1 MKSIIQLSNTATR
14 VSETFNDNCSIFVE
28 KIIKKLD
35 GLLFNYTTTN
45 KQFNLRTFIGICRLT
60 ADLAI
65 DRAFLA
71 TFMYS
76 AYFLWNFLVIYMPFQ
91 KIFSKSIFLLP
102 DLFYSR
108 RSDLGQI
115 EAVTGEQVYV

>member
-1 MKSIIQLSNTATR
+1 M
-14 VSETFNDNCSIFVE
+14 
-28 KIIKKLD
+28 
-35 GLLFNYTTTN
+35 NYTTNN
-45 KQFNLRTFIGICRLT
+45 KQFNLRTFIGSCRLK

-65 DRAFLA
+65 DLAFLA

-76 AYFLWNFLVIYMPFQ
+76 AYFLWNFLVIYMHFQ
-91 KIFSKSIFLLP
+91 KIFSKSIILLP

-108 RSDLGQI
+108 GSDLGQI